1 MNVISVDVETNDKLK
16 KAKLE
21 NDFYNIIDAKEYPLR
36 RSVPAFPDF
45 N

>member
-16 KAKLE
+16 KAGSRMVFITLSMG
-21 NDFYNIIDAKEYPLR
+21 KEYPLR
-36 RSVPAFPDF
+36 RSVPAFSDF